1 MNKVQSRRGKLLLM
15 AAMAC
20 VATILVFAQAQKLT
34 IINGPVVESAQP
46 NNTTIAWTTNTGAST
61 IVKYGTDQNSLS
73 KTAQSPYQKG
83 AGNQT
88 HRVHISGLQPGTKY
102 YYQAYSGQGEGTG
115 TEATSP
121 VTSLVTAGNGAASPA
136 PQALSR
142 TALYRLYSQGAG
154 HFYTSSQQ
162 EAQGVSATGGMKLEG
177 TTGYLLAQAAD
188 GTVPLFRVLLPG
200 GQHFYTTDASER
212 DGAVSNNGGKYEGI
226 TGYIATSQQPGT
238 TPLYRLYNAQN
249 RDHFYTTDASEK
261 AGAVQQ
267 GYKDEGVAGYIW
279 TAQQ

>member
-1 MNKVQSRRGKLLLM
+1 MVVAACMAALLM
-15 AAMAC
+15 
-20 VATILVFAQAQKLT
+20 FAQTQKLM

-46 NNTTIAWTTNTGAST
+46 NNTVIAWTTNTGGST
-61 IVKYGTDQNSLS
+61 IVRYGTDQNSLS
-73 KTAQSPYQKG
+73 QTAQSPYKEG
-83 AGNQT
+83 ASYQT
-88 HRVHISGLQPGTKY
+88 HRVHIRGLQPGTQY
-102 YYQAYSGQGEGTG
+102 FYQVYSGQGQGTG
-115 TEATSP
+115 TEATGP
-121 VTSLVTAGNGAASPA
+121 VSSFVTTGNGAANV
-136 PQALSR
+136 QAMPR
-142 TALYRLYSQGAG
+142 AALYRLYSSGAG

-162 EAQGVSATGGMKLEG
+162 EAQGVAATGGMKLEG

-212 DGAVSNNGGKYEGI
+212 DGAVSNNGGRYEGI
-226 TGYIATSQQPGT
+226 IGYIATSQQPGT

-261 AGAVQQ
+261 TGAIPQ